1 MFGQTARIMLRPTTL
16 PHDPTNK
23 TRKTALSFGIFHRI
37 LWLFLCANTLIV
49 YLVTGSISD
58 AVVTTVVGSL
68 LLQLAYFG
76 HVLFLLW
83 RAHCARRAR
92 QTTGQ
97 FHGEGQP
104 GDPRIA
110 GTHGRTDGDPCFEDE
125 DSR

>member
-1 MFGQTARIMLRPTTL
+1 M
-16 PHDPTNK
+16 
-23 TRKTALSFGIFHRI
+23 SFRIFHRI

-49 YLVTGSISD
+49 YVVSGSIRS

-76 HVLFLLW
+76 SVLFLLW
-83 RAHCARRAR
+83 RAHCARRAF
-92 QTTGQ
+92 QTTKQ
-97 FHGEGQP
+97 FRREEQP

-110 GTHGRTDGDPCFEDE
+110 GTHGSTEGDPCFEDE